1 MQEENT
7 NRATANLESEW
18 ENFEKMLAGG
28 DDATAIETSNGA
40 DAEVKQTSITEPV
53 AIPAVAAPE
62 TSSSSDTSHTLAAAT
77 AATSAATYNPYAYLS
92 YLSADDK
99 SDGM

>member
-7 NRATANLESEW
+7 NSAAANLESEW

-28 DDATAIETSNGA
+28 DDVSAMETSTGA

-53 AIPAVAAPE
+53 AIPAVGAPE
-62 TSSSSDTSHTLAAAT
+62 TSSSADSSHAGAAAAT
-77 AATSAATYNPYAYLS
+77 TSAATYNPYAYLS

>member
-7 NRATANLESEW
+7 NSSTANLESEW
-18 ENFEKMLAGG
+18 ENCEKMLAGG
-28 DDATAIETSNGA
+28 DDAPAMETSTGA

-53 AIPAVAAPE
+53 AIPAVAAPV
-62 TSSSSDTSHTLAAAT
+62 TSSLAATSHTGAAA
-77 AATSAATYNPYAYLS
+77 SAATYNPYAYLS
-92 YLSADDK
+92 YLSADK